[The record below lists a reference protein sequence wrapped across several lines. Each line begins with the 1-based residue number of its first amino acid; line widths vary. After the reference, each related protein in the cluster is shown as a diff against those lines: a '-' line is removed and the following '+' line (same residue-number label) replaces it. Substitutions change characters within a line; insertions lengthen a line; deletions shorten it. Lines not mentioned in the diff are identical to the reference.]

1 NNHQPGLLTLY
12 IPINNRHERPAI
24 KVSWSIAL
32 TNMADTAQEPL
43 MGAEVPD
50 EEDEVEVELGDVS
63 LLLEKN
69 LKHPGIFVWLLTFS
83 AGISGLLFGYDT
95 GVISATL
102 VSINTSLGHPL
113 TTLDKSLITSATA
126 LFALFVSP
134 VSGILADQWGRK
146 RVVLLADLAFILG
159 ALLQAFTSNVVG
171 MILGRAVVGVAVG
184 AGSFVAPLYIAELSP
199 APFRGRLVTLNVLF
213 ITIGQVIAYLV
224 GFAFVEWGNPAT
236 NWRWMVGLGALPAAI
251 QIIVML
257 FMPETPRWL
266 VMIGKNEAARV
277 VLNKVFGKGIDIQ
290 SMVDGVL
297 RGIEKEVKEEE
308 AAKKGRL
315 RSQAKKEN
323 DAWFAA
329 SKDLW
334 MELLRIGANRRALT
348 IACLLQ
354 GLQQLCGF
362 NSLMY
367 FSATIFTLLGFSS
380 PTLTSLSVAVTN
392 LVMTCIALI
401 LIDRIGRRRILLWSV
416 PIMVI
421 GLLFCAA
428 GFVFISL
435 PADLNAVNP
444 SSSASAWKKVP
455 LSERTAPLL
464 VLVSVMIYVAA
475 YALGLGNVPWMQ
487 SELFPLNVRSLGS
500 GLSTSTNWGAN
511 FVVGLTFLP
520 MMEFLTPAWTFV
532 IYAAVCVAGWV
543 CIWRIYPET
552 KGLSLEEVGVL
563 LEHGWGVKES
573 LRRVE

>member
-1 NNHQPGLLTLY
+1 
-12 IPINNRHERPAI
+12 
-24 KVSWSIAL
+24 
-32 TNMADTAQEPL
+32 MAGTAQQPL
-43 MGAEVPD
+43 MGAEVSD

-126 LFALFVSP
+126 LFALFISP
-134 VSGILADQWGRK
+134 VSGILADRWGRK

-159 ALLQAFTSNVVG
+159 ALLQAFTGNVVG

-213 ITIGQVIAYLV
+213 ITIGQVIAYVV
-224 GFAFVEWGNPAT
+224 GFAFIEWGNPAT

-277 VLNKVFGKGIDIQ
+277 VLNKVFGKGMDVQ

-297 RGIEKEVKEEE
+297 RGIGKEVKEEE

-334 MELLRIGANRRALT
+334 TELLRIGANRRALT

-416 PIMVI
+416 PTMVI

-444 SSSASAWKKVP
+444 SSSASAWEKVP